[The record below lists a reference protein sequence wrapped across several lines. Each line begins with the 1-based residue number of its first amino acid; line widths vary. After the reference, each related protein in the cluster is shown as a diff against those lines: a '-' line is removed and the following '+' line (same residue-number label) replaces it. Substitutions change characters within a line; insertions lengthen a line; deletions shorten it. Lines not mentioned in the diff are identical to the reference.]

1 MESRSE
7 IKHKKGEKKKKEEEG
22 GKKKGRRDCARVCY
36 ACGSYEVNASR
47 GVKIVRSQRSSALHV
62 RAGTF
67 FFDLDRI
74 CFSARSCFF
83 FFVFFFS
90 APPGLLPAKTKTS
103 REELKRERHGERVI
117 ERDAQ

>member
-1 MESRSE
+1 MCDPREAQLCMFE
-7 IKHKKGEKKKKEEEG
+7 L
-22 GKKKGRRDCARVCY
+22 
-36 ACGSYEVNASR
+36 
-47 GVKIVRSQRSSALHV
+47 AL
-62 RAGTF
+62 

-83 FFVFFFS
+83 VFFFVGFFS
-90 APPGLLPAKTKTS
+90 APPGLLPAKTKTR